1 MLLTVARGRVS
12 GHYPRKASRRQS
24 SLQRPQRCNGST
36 PVSLFDFPEATQA
49 LETSPCVPAGSP
61 TGYANLYEVRYSSL
75 PYALPRPWE
84 YARLNLPLQHQLNV
98 LAHPK
103 RSRRFIHTCQN
114 HRSVP
119 WCMRRLNYQATNAQH
134 AQDVD
139 GDARSAATNVTGPDF
154 DAASSRGSRSKV
166 FARVLWLWRVAP
178 LPRLEWAGVL

>member
-49 LETSPCVPAGSP
+49 LETNPCVPAGSL
-61 TGYANLYEVRYSSL
+61 TGYASLNGDRYSS
-75 PYALPRPWE
+75 PPCVLPRPWE
-84 YARLNLPLQHQLNV
+84 YARSLPTQDQLNF

-103 RSRRFIHTCQN
+103 RGRRFIHTCQN

-139 GDARSAATNVTGPDF
+139 GDARAAATNVTELDF
-154 DAASSRGSRSKV
+154 AATGSRGSRSKV
-166 FARVLWLWRVAP
+166 TARFLWLQRVAP
-178 LPRLEWAGVL
+178 LPRPEWAGVL